1 MGIVLSE
8 VLMNVNQRL
17 SLIHEREGVIR
28 VALWFPSLAGSAWAL
43 RIERGGFIIPPIAR
57 RVMTAPGFKPGFRGQ
72 REIVILRSGF
82 FSVRHRRT
90 RRILRDAE
98 RRDLFP
104 CYPDVACLLRES
116 LSDTDFA
123 MMGLRAVV
131 ALHSP
136 IYVGRGQSYR
146 LAADNGGGGRRINA
160 FREDDDR
167 EWARSMGF
175 AFEAQTKVLR

>member
-1 MGIVLSE
+1 
-8 VLMNVNQRL
+8 
-17 SLIHEREGVIR
+17 
-28 VALWFPSLAGSAWAL
+28 
-43 RIERGGFIIPPIAR
+43 
-57 RVMTAPGFKPGFRGQ
+57 
-72 REIVILRSGF
+72 
-82 FSVRHRRT
+82 
-90 RRILRDAE
+90 
-98 RRDLFP
+98 
-104 CYPDVACLLRES
+104 
-116 LSDTDFA
+116 

-146 LAADNGGGGRRINA
+146 LAADNGGGGRHINA